1 MSTTTGTTQPI
12 VPRDFGDYLAAN
24 YGPVPPDST
33 KTCSGCG
40 NPVAIARESNGN
52 VYCRG
57 CLRYSFGCDTTEEEM
72 VRSIIGA
79 AISAAL
85 AAGASEQLVRAA
97 IADAMREAVHVDG
110 PFIACAGW
118 GEDR

>member
-1 MSTTTGTTQPI
+1 MSTTGTTQPI
-12 VPRDFGDYLAAN
+12 VPRDFGDYLATN
-24 YGPVPPDST
+24 YGPVLRDST
-33 KTCSGCG
+33 RTCDGCG
-40 NPVAIARESNGN
+40 NPTTIGREGNGN
-52 VYCRG
+52 VYCHG
-57 CLRYSFGCDTTEEEM
+57 CLRYHFGVDTTEEEM